1 MSRGFAHLL
10 TGTVIG
16 RGFSFLLNIG
26 ISRILGPSQLG
37 LFALIFNAVQ
47 SFELFTKL
55 GLDYSLSLS
64 LTEALPDK
72 TTYRSQSS
80 IQTIQMVLAILL
92 VSVSVGCFLFWL
104 WLSPGSNYL
113 PETLGD
119 SRNSIVRYLLLIC
132 VLESISSFCWDTFIS
147 LAKTKFVALRYAI
160 FIPIKL
166 FSFLVGCLLNGF
178 AGGLAAY
185 AITSF
190 LVLIVLLFRMPSRS
204 ILIKLNLAALPKYFE
219 LISSGFGLYIVNAL
233 TALVYLPLWASLAAS
248 SGFDQLG
255 YLRVGQLMVQGFSLI
270 PGSLLPAY
278 FLKLRLESTD
288 KILSNKVLF
297 LTWSLSLSAF
307 TLYSVSAK
315 PLTVALFGSQF
326 LSSFDAGRTL
336 ILVSIIDSL
345 VQILHTPYLA
355 KKQINYFLVIQLIP
369 VLLVFIFGSSVIGVF
384 ELEGFLALKLISSLI
399 PFILYLAQ
407 DIRSSGSAFKAYDL
421 AFITLALS
429 ILCFQPLNTVW
440 LFGTYLLASVYCTF
454 KFIFLIRGASWKS

>member
-16 RGFSFLLNIG
+16 RGLSFLLNIG

-72 TTYRSQSS
+72 PTDRSQANE
-80 IQTIQMVLAILL
+80 QTIQMVLAILL

-104 WLSPGSNYL
+104 WMSPGSNYL
-113 PETLGD
+113 PETLGP
-119 SRNSIVRYLLLIC
+119 SRNLVVGYLLLIC
-132 VLESISSFCWDTFIS
+132 LLESISSFCWDTFIS
-147 LAKTKFVALRYAI
+147 LAKTQFVALRFAI

-166 FSFLVGCLLNGF
+166 FSFLLGCLLNGF
-178 AGGLAAY
+178 ETGLAAY
-185 AITSF
+185 AMTSF
-190 LVLIVLLFRMPSRS
+190 VVLIVLLFRMPSRS
-204 ILIKLNLAALPKYFE
+204 IRIKLNFAAFPKCFE

-288 KILSNKVLF
+288 KNLANKILF
-297 LTWSLSLSAF
+297 LTWSVSLCAF
-307 TLYSVSAK
+307 TFYSMMAK
-315 PLTVALFGSQF
+315 PLTVTLFGSQF
-326 LSSFDAGRTL
+326 LSSFDAGRAL

-355 KKQINYFLVIQLIP
+355 KKQINYFLIIQLVP
-369 VLLVFIFGSSVIGVF
+369 VLFVFLLGSSVVGLF
-384 ELEGFLALKLISSLI
+384 ELEGFLVLKLISASI
-399 PFILYLAQ
+399 PFILYLAS
-407 DIRSSGSAFKAYDL
+407 DIRSSGSAFEAYDL
-421 AFITLALS
+421 ALITLTLA
-429 ILCFQPLNTVW
+429 ILCFYPLNTWW
-440 LFGTYLLASVYCTF
+440 LLGSYLFASIYCAVKFIYLLRRTS
-454 KFIFLIRGASWKS
+454 LQS